1 MNATRL
7 FDRDIPVLGYLVES
21 AVLRQGQ
28 KSHESIGGIR
38 EYRVWSME
46 YRESQK
52 DMVTG
57 DGHGHREF
65 RSRLFGHRELA
76 PGFRRLK
83 AERLTPE
90 RLTTV
95 AVTRHLSI
103 GY

>member
-46 YRESQK
+46 YGGRRQ
-52 DMVTG
+52 
-57 DGHGHREF
+57 
-65 RSRLFGHRELA
+65 ELN
-76 PGFRRLK
+76 G
-83 AERLTPE
+83 
-90 RLTTV
+90 
-95 AVTRHLSI
+95 
-103 GY
+103 

>member
-1 MNATRL
+1 MVNGCEAEARG
-7 FDRDIPVLGYLVES
+7 VSGQS
-21 AVLRQGQ
+21 AKV
-28 KSHESIGGIR
+28 SAAER
-38 EYRVWSME
+38 EGAR
-46 YRESQK
+46 
-52 DMVTG
+52 
-57 DGHGHREF
+57 GHGDKGTRGGNEDT
-65 RSRLFGHRELA
+65 RTGGLEGRRALA

>member
-1 MNATRL
+1 
-7 FDRDIPVLGYLVES
+7 
-21 AVLRQGQ
+21 
-28 KSHESIGGIR
+28 
-38 EYRVWSME
+38 
-46 YRESQK
+46 
-52 DMVTG
+52 MVTG

-65 RSRLFGHRELA
+65 RVRPFGHRELA

-90 RLTTV
+90 RLTPV